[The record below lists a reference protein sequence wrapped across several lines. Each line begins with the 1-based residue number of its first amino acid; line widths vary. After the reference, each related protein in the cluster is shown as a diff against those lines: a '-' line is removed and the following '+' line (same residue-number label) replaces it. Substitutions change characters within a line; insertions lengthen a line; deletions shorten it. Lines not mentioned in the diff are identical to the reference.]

1 VALGIST
8 VMSVRKGRNF
18 GFTVGLTFLA
28 LSGLAWWHSRV
39 PAAEVLCVAGGLLIL
54 GALLAPARLSTL
66 ESAWM
71 RWGRLVSGVTAP
83 ILIGVVYFGVITPT
97 GILLRALGRNRLNSG
112 RNRDSLWVAR
122 EARRSD
128 LRRQF

>member
-1 VALGIST
+1 
-8 VMSVRKGRNF
+8 
-18 GFTVGLTFLA
+18 
-28 LSGLAWWHSRV
+28 
-39 PAAEVLCVAGGLLIL
+39 
-54 GALLAPARLSTL
+54 
-66 ESAWM
+66 M